1 MSTSYA
7 ICSIDSGDGKITG
20 KAMFWQKAGRKCDI
34 YVEVNGLT
42 AGKHGIHIHEFG
54 NLSDGCNTAGA
65 HYNPYNL
72 THGGPGSNMRHV
84 GDLGNL
90 NSNGETTPAILNT
103 TDYLVS
109 IEGLT
114 SIVGRAVV
122 IHALEDDLGLG
133 GDSGSLSTGN
143 AGPRVACGVIGT
155 CAPFAPPT
163 APSTLLLQ
171 DYP

>member
-1 MSTSYA
+1 
-7 ICSIDSGDGKITG
+7 
-20 KAMFWQKAGRKCDI
+20 
-34 YVEVNGLT
+34 
-42 AGKHGIHIHEFG
+42 
-54 NLSDGCNTAGA
+54 
-65 HYNPYNL
+65 
-72 THGGPGSNMRHV
+72 MRHV

-114 SIVGRAVV
+114 SIIGRAVV

-155 CAPFAPPT
+155 CAAFAPPT
-163 APSTLLLQ
+163 TPSTLLLQ